1 MLTTYVSGLNVNL
14 SLNQDVS
21 PAIVALVTALGFL
34 VCVGGLA
41 WSFVLDTRYTGP
53 YTLVRASMKQKLGW
67 AAKITFWQTLTIP
80 ILGIVIPLMVPSF
93 ATWPVF
99 TLTCL
104 GAWAVLF
111 PIGALVR
118 RDRMD
123 WILKG
128 YIRAQ
133 RIVQTGTA
141 SPRVPHRQFDEM
153 RQRMNGEIGRFLEEG
168 YGED

>member
-1 MLTTYVSGLNVNL
+1 MLAAYVSGLCVNL
-14 SLNQDVS
+14 SLNQDLS
-21 PAIVALVTALGFL
+21 PAIVVLVTALGF
-34 VCVGGLA
+34 VACVGGLA

-80 ILGIVIPLMVPSF
+80 ILGIVIPLIVPSF
-93 ATWPVF
+93 GTWPVF

-104 GAWAVLF
+104 GAWIVLF
-111 PIGALVR
+111 PIGTLVR

-133 RIVQTGTA
+133 RVVQTGTV
-141 SPRVPHRQFDEM
+141 SPRVPQRQLADL

-168 YGED
+168 YRAD